1 MPFVEVLCWSDYL
14 CPWCYVGL
22 DRSALLRAGG
32 LQVVTL
38 PFELHPEIPP
48 GGHERSRSVGR
59 WSLIAEECAA
69 AGLPWDPQPRS
80 PNTRRVLELSEW
92 VRRVAGAEVHVAFEA
107 LVFRAHFAEQLR
119 IDDAGVQAELLARA
133 GVDAAEA
140 FAAASSGEPATW
152 VDESMALA
160 REVGVGGTPA
170 WLFLGDAAARRGS
183 DGPVDGAGGAD
194 AGGGGFGDGFDD
206 GFFVPG
212 VHPRPFYERLA
223 ARFTA
228 ALE

>member
-1 MPFVEVLCWSDYL
+1 
-14 CPWCYVGL
+14 
-22 DRSALLRAGG
+22 LLRSGG

-59 WSLIAEECAA
+59 WSVIAEECAA

-92 VRRVAGAEVHVAFEA
+92 VRRVAGAEVHVEFEA
-107 LVFRAHFAEQLR
+107 LVFRAHFAEQR
-119 IDDAGVQAELLARA
+119 PIDDAGVQAELLAGV
-133 GVDAAEA
+133 GVDAADGL
-140 FAAASSGEPATW
+140 AAVSSGEPATW

-160 REVGVGGTPA
+160 RDVGVGGTPA
-170 WLFLGDAAARRGS
+170 WLFLGQ
-183 DGPVDGAGGAD
+183 AGQD
-194 AGGGGFGDGFDD
+194 KAGD

-212 VHPRPFYERLA
+212 VHPRPFYQRLA
-223 ARFTA
+223 ARFA
-228 ALE
+228 SA